1 MGLKDDIKVLQNPG
15 GNSTF
20 TLGWGNPEPK
30 KQVKKTE
37 PKKEEKKEE

>member
-20 TLGWGNPEPK
+20 KLGWGNPEPQK
-30 KQVKKTE
+30 KVKKVE
-37 PKKEEKKEE
+37 PKV